1 MTTMADLRLAL
12 PIRDVRVRHG
22 SWGNCAGVTV
32 VHADFEAGDRFEL
45 VNPLTAWPGWGA
57 ELWDIAEMVAENL
70 ELGMRAA
77 FRDLLDAEP
86 PVRVVLR
93 KVTNQPVNFA
103 EPASRRVGR
112 LVVEQA
118 VRAIVR

>member
-12 PIRDVRVRHG
+12 PIRDVRIRTG

-32 VHADFEAGDRFEL
+32 VHADLEPGEKFEL
-45 VNPLTAWPGWGA
+45 VSPLTAWPDWGA

-70 ELGMRAA
+70 EIGMREA
-77 FRDLLDAEP
+77 FRALLDAEP

-93 KVTNQPVNFA
+93 KVTNQPVNFN
-103 EPASRRVGR
+103 EMGSRRVGR
-112 LVVEQA
+112 LLVEEA